1 MHFLPFV
8 DTIRGRWRN
17 DVTRKRNDR
26 TIRKLNASTWISW
39 ISKQIRDSVSHNSDF
54 RCYLPSDPSEH
65 VSFKVMFKLLNYAR
79 DSLVHVRPGKGEGSW
94 IISPISLEA
103 FSLSSF
109 SLPFSFFTP
118 TFFFFF
124 TILTTRIAAS
134 FLKWN
139 KQKRKKEKARKRRRE
154 TTKETRRKK
163 KKLKERMNLKRL
175 RKLLTLEQQRLGQF
189 WLMHIPYIDSSPLLL
204 SKSSYFFRMHL
215 CYIYVLSLCQIIRTI
230 LFSK

>member
-8 DTIRGRWRN
+8 DIIRGRRRN
-17 DVTRKRNDR
+17 DVSRKRIDR

-109 SLPFSFFTP
+109 SLPFPFFSP
-118 TFFFFF
+118 T
-124 TILTTRIAAS
+124 S
-134 FLKWN
+134 FLLYWRLESSRFPLSETN
-139 KQKRKKEKARKRRRE
+139 KKERRRKEEKEEEKRRRKLE
-154 TTKETRRKK
+154 GKRR
-163 KKLKERMNLKRL
+163 N
-175 RKLLTLEQQRLGQF
+175 
-189 WLMHIPYIDSSPLLL
+189 
-204 SKSSYFFRMHL
+204 
-215 CYIYVLSLCQIIRTI
+215 
-230 LFSK
+230 

>member
-17 DVTRKRNDR
+17 DATRKRNDR

-109 SLPFSFFTP
+109 SLPFPFFSP
-118 TFFFFF
+118 TFFFLLYRRLESSRLSLSE
-124 TILTTRIAAS
+124 T
-134 FLKWN
+134 N
-139 KQKRKKEKARKRRRE
+139 KKGKRRRKQE
-154 TTKETRRKK
+154 KEEEKRRRK
-163 KKLKERMNLKRL
+163 LEGKR
-175 RKLLTLEQQRLGQF
+175 RN
-189 WLMHIPYIDSSPLLL
+189 
-204 SKSSYFFRMHL
+204 
-215 CYIYVLSLCQIIRTI
+215 
-230 LFSK
+230 

>member
-8 DTIRGRWRN
+8 DIIRGRRRN
-17 DVTRKRNDR
+17 DVSRKRIDR

-109 SLPFSFFTP
+109 SLPFPFFSP
-118 TFFFFF
+118 T
-124 TILTTRIAAS
+124 S
-134 FLKWN
+134 FLLYWRLESSRLSLSETN
-139 KQKRKKEKARKRRRE
+139 KKERRRKEEKEEEKRRRKLE
-154 TTKETRRKK
+154 GKRR
-163 KKLKERMNLKRL
+163 N
-175 RKLLTLEQQRLGQF
+175 
-189 WLMHIPYIDSSPLLL
+189 
-204 SKSSYFFRMHL
+204 
-215 CYIYVLSLCQIIRTI
+215 
-230 LFSK
+230 

>member
-109 SLPFSFFTP
+109 SLPFPFFHLR
-118 TFFFFF
+118 FFLLYWRLVSSRLSLSE
-124 TILTTRIAAS
+124 T
-134 FLKWN
+134 N
-139 KQKRKKEKARKRRRE
+139 KQKKRRRKQV
-154 TTKETRRKK
+154 KEEIKRENEFEAI
-163 KKLKERMNLKRL
+163 KEAINPRTAKAGSILAHANTIYRY
-175 RKLLTLEQQRLGQF
+175 LTLVTFKIVIFFSRAFKLH
-189 WLMHIPYIDSSPLLL
+189 LRIIIL
-204 SKSSYFFRMHL
+204 SNYTNDFIF
-215 CYIYVLSLCQIIRTI
+215 
-230 LFSK
+230 

>member
-1 MHFLPFV
+1 MQEIRSFTFAPAKEKGPGLFHRFLWRLFPFLHSLFHFLFLHP
-8 DTIRGRWRN
+8 R
-17 DVTRKRNDR
+17 
-26 TIRKLNASTWISW
+26 
-39 ISKQIRDSVSHNSDF
+39 
-54 RCYLPSDPSEH
+54 
-65 VSFKVMFKLLNYAR
+65 
-79 DSLVHVRPGKGEGSW
+79 
-94 IISPISLEA
+94 
-103 FSLSSF
+103 
-109 SLPFSFFTP
+109 
-118 TFFFFF
+118 FFFFF

-175 RKLLTLEQQRLGQF
+175 RKLLTLEQQKLGQF
-189 WLMHIPYIDSSPLLL
+189 WLMHILYIDSSPLLL
-204 SKSSYFFRMHL
+204 SKSSYFFRVHL

>member
-109 SLPFSFFTP
+109 SPPFSFFTP
-118 TFFFFF
+118 TFFFFLLYWRLESPRLSLSE
-124 TILTTRIAAS
+124 T
-134 FLKWN
+134 N
-139 KQKRKKEKARKRRRE
+139 KKERRRKQEKEEEQRRRKLEGKRR
-154 TTKETRRKK
+154 
-163 KKLKERMNLKRL
+163 N
-175 RKLLTLEQQRLGQF
+175 
-189 WLMHIPYIDSSPLLL
+189 
-204 SKSSYFFRMHL
+204 
-215 CYIYVLSLCQIIRTI
+215 
-230 LFSK
+230 

>member
-8 DTIRGRWRN
+8 DIIRGRRRN
-17 DVTRKRNDR
+17 DVSRKRIDR

-109 SLPFSFFTP
+109 SLPFPFFSP
-118 TFFFFF
+118 T
-124 TILTTRIAAS
+124 S
-134 FLKWN
+134 FLLYWRLESSRLPLSETN
-139 KQKRKKEKARKRRRE
+139 KKERRRKEEKEEEKRRRKLE
-154 TTKETRRKK
+154 GKRR
-163 KKLKERMNLKRL
+163 N
-175 RKLLTLEQQRLGQF
+175 
-189 WLMHIPYIDSSPLLL
+189 
-204 SKSSYFFRMHL
+204 
-215 CYIYVLSLCQIIRTI
+215 
-230 LFSK
+230 